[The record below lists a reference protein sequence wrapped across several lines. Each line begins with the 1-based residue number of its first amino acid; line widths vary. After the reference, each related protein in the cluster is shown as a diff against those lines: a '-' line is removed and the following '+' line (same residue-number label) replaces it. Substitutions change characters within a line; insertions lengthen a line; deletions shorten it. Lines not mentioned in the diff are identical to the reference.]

1 MHYKLTVLDKEFRKN
16 SHLKK
21 AVLVLLFLWLGGC
34 SSAGYYWDAVS
45 GHAELLNAQ
54 RSLDEVL
61 ADPAVSVKT
70 RETLKT
76 MLKAREFASQE
87 LGLPDN
93 DSYRNY
99 VDLGREY
106 AVWNVVATAQF
117 SLSPKQGC
125 FVFVGCISYRGYYR
139 QAQAQDYADSLQA
152 EGLDV
157 QVSGARAYSTLGW
170 SDDPLLNTMLYRSEA
185 RQVGIIFHELAHQ
198 QLYIKGDSTFNES
211 FATAVEQEGIRRWF
225 LAQGNSAGYQR
236 YQDSQQR
243 DEQFKQL
250 LLQVREELQLL
261 YQAKKDVTEK
271 QEEKVQI
278 FSELKQHFARLRKT
292 DPAFSVYEGWMAQ
305 DLNNA
310 HLALIATYN
319 EYVPAFAQLLKEK
332 QGELPAFYAE
342 LKKIAQEDALTRRN
356 LLHQWAKKAR

>member
-1 MHYKLTVLDKEFRKN
+1 MQYKLTVSDKGLRKN
-16 SHLKK
+16 DFLKK
-21 AVLVLLFLWLGGC
+21 AIFALLFIGLGGC
-34 SSAGYYWDAVS
+34 SSAGYYWDVLS

-54 RSLDEVL
+54 RPLDEVL
-61 ADPAVSVKT
+61 GDPAVSVQT
-70 RETLKT
+70 REILKT
-76 MLKAREFASQE
+76 MRQAREFASQE

-93 DSYRNY
+93 DSYRY
-99 VDLGREY
+99 YADLGREY
-106 AVWNVVATAQF
+106 AVWNVVAVPRF
-117 SLSPKQGC
+117 SLSSKQWC
-125 FVFVGCISYRGYYR
+125 FVFIGCVSYRGYYR
-139 QAQAQDYADSLQA
+139 QAQAQDYADLLQA

-170 SDDPLLNTMLYRSEA
+170 SDDPLLNTMLYRLEA

-225 LAQGNSAGYQR
+225 IAMGDVEAFQH

-250 LLQVREELQLL
+250 LLQTREELQTL
-261 YQAKKDVTEK
+261 YQAKENVDDK
-271 QEEKVQI
+271 QKEKVRI
-278 FSELKQHFARLRKT
+278 FSELKQHFTALQKS
-292 DPAFSVYEGWMAQ
+292 DSAFSVYETWMAQ

-319 EYVPAFAQLLKEK
+319 EHVPAFAQLLIEK
-332 QGELPAFYAE
+332 QGDMPAFYVALEE
-342 LKKIAQEDALTRRN
+342 LADKDLQTRNN
-356 LLHQWAKKAR
+356 LLQQWAKKGR